1 MDAIRAEIEKFI
13 SDNFIM
19 GRKDIVLDPEKSLI
33 ESGIMDSTG
42 VLELVMFLE
51 EKFSIEIDDEELI
64 PENLDTIQNLVN
76 FLQKKGVNAA

>member
-1 MDAIRAEIEKFI
+1 MDAIKQEIEKFI

-19 GRKDIVLDPEKSLI
+19 GRKDLVLDPEKSLI

-51 EKFSIEIDDEELI
+51 ERFSIEIDDEELV
-64 PENLDTIQNLVN
+64 PENLDSINNLVA
-76 FLQKKGVNAA
+76 FMKKKGVNAA